1 MGRIDI
7 SFETVRQKNDKL
19 KGQIQDRLEKGMIAG
34 YERLENS
41 ILQSGGDAVEA
52 IAEELEQE
60 KTALMDMKQFMIN
73 LLQLMQDSTDAFE
86 DADTGYER
94 AVRNL
99 GQGS

>member
-7 SFETVRQKNDKL
+7 SFETVRQKSDKL

-60 KTALMDMKQFMIN
+60 KTALMDMKQFMTK
-73 LLQLMQDSTDAFE
+73 LLELMQDSSDASRE
-86 DADTGYER
+86 ADTGYER

-99 GQGS
+99 GQGN

>member
-7 SFETVRQKNDKL
+7 SFEIVRQKNDKL
-19 KGQIQDRLEKGMIAG
+19 KGQIQDRLEKGMIIG
-34 YERLENS
+34 YERLESS

-60 KTALMDMKQFMIN
+60 KTALMDMKQFMTK
-73 LLQLMQDSTDAFE
+73 LLQLMQDSSDAFE
-86 DADTGYER
+86 EADNGYER

-99 GQGS
+99 GQGN